1 MAPTYSITTLGCKV
15 NQYDGSAIAQALA
28 NAGFGPAPAGQRPD
42 LAVINTCCVT
52 TTAMRKSRLA
62 IRRALRREP
71 AAVLVCGCYSDY
83 DGPALRNLL
92 AADAPPGCDLYVAGH
107 QDDLPDVLRQIAS
120 CGRLCAAGVPPASC
134 GGMDVLATAA
144 DTAAVPPA
152 VVSNEL
158 TSMSAGCDDDSLA
171 TVSRSGRI
179 KSRRLASVRRNNP
192 QDAALPSIS
201 HFDQHQRAFVKVQ
214 DGCDAF
220 CSYCVVP
227 YARSVLWS
235 RPIHT
240 VVEECRTLLAG
251 GHKEIVLAGVFLG
264 AYGRATALRRH
275 WDSQPSQL
283 PQLVRA
289 VAAIEGLWRVRLSSL
304 EPGDLNGDLLE
315 VIRTCPTVAPHFH
328 LPLQSGSDTV
338 LARMNRQYDVHT
350 YLQRVQRLN
359 QAIDRPA
366 VTTDLIVGFPGE
378 SDEDFEQT
386 LQAAEQAGLA
396 DIHAF
401 TFSAIEGTA
410 AWVLRHQCPPD
421 TIVRQRLE
429 RLEAL
434 RQRLAERFCHQF
446 IGEELEGVVERPTAS
461 TPNGYRQAMSDR
473 HMTIYFQAA
482 PDKHLT
488 GQVLRFK
495 ILDIYKDGLL
505 GAHGRCHC

>member
-28 NAGFGPAPAGQRPD
+28 NAGFSPPVAGQRPD

-52 TTAMRKSRLA
+52 TMAMRKSRLA
-62 IRRALRREP
+62 VRRALRREP

-83 DGPALRNLL
+83 DGPALRSLL
-92 AADAPPGCDLYVAGH
+92 AADAPPGCDIYVAGH
-107 QDDLPDVLRQIAS
+107 QDDLPAVLRQITS
-120 CGRLCAAGVPPASC
+120 LGRLS
-134 GGMDVLATAA
+134 TAA

-152 VVSNEL
+152 LVRNEL
-158 TSMSAGCDDDSLA
+158 TSMSADSGDDSLA

-179 KSRRLASVRRNNP
+179 KSRRLASVRRNSP
-192 QDAALPSIS
+192 SDAALPSIS

-264 AYGRATALRRH
+264 AYGRATTLRRH

-289 VAAIEGLWRVRLSSL
+289 VAALEGLWRVRLSSL
-304 EPGDLNGDLLE
+304 EPGDLNDDLLDA
-315 VIRTCPTVAPHFH
+315 IRTCPTVAPHFH

-338 LARMNRQYDVHT
+338 LARMNRQYDVRT
-350 YLQRVQRLN
+350 YLQRVQWLN
-359 QAIDRPA
+359 QTLDRPA

-378 SDEDFEQT
+378 SEWDFEQT
-386 LQAAEQAGLA
+386 LQVTANTGLA

-401 TFSAIEGTA
+401 AFSAIEGTA

-421 TIVRQRLE
+421 AIVRQRLE

-434 RQRLAERFCHQF
+434 RLSLAEQFCRQF
-446 IGEELEGVVERPTAS
+446 VGEEFEGIVERPTAS
-461 TPNGYRQAMSDR
+461 TPKGYRQAMTDR
-473 HMTIYFQAA
+473 HMTIYFQAS
-482 PDKHLT
+482 PDKRLT
-488 GQVLRFK
+488 GHVMRFE
-495 ILDIYKDGLL
+495 IRDLYKDGLL
-505 GAHGRCHC
+505 GVPVRCHC